1 MAAAIPPKVSRIVDI
16 FVSIAAAVVIWGALQ
31 KLLHTPSADLF
42 LKLGLGTE
50 ALVFLVYGVLYLW
63 YPAID
68 DHQVKLAGATAAIPQ
83 GNPALKSMEKM
94 LEDADITPANLGKLS
109 AGFQK
114 LGSTVEKMG
123 EISDVVKATGD
134 YTQKTKEAAKALDSV
149 KDAYSMAANSTALFN
164 SASNNAS
171 AGAKV
176 FHEQIQVLTKNLSSL
191 NTIYELELQ
200 ESNNHLKA
208 LNQFYGK
215 LNEASVAM
223 NTTATDAVKAK
234 EQISALANN
243 LGKLNQIY
251 GNMISAMQGGRA

>member
-1 MAAAIPPKVSRIVDI
+1 MAAAIPPRVSRIVDI

-31 KLLHTPSADLF
+31 KLLHTPTADFF

-50 ALVFLVYGVLYLW
+50 AVVFLVYGLLYLY

-68 DHQVKLAGATAAIPQ
+68 DYQGKPVVAKQ

-94 LEDADITPANLGKLS
+94 LEEADITPANLGKLS

-114 LGSTVEKMG
+114 LGTTVEKMG
-123 EISDVVKATGD
+123 EIGDVVKATGD
-134 YTQKTKEAAKALDSV
+134 YTQKTKEAAQALDAV
-149 KDAYSMAANSTALFN
+149 KVAYSAAANSQTTF
-164 SASNNAS
+164 NNAS
-171 AGAKV
+171 EGAKV
-176 FHEQIQVLTKNLSSL
+176 FHEQIQTLTKNLSSL

-200 ESNNHLKA
+200 ESNQHLKA

-215 LNEASVAM
+215 LNEASATM
-223 NTTATDAVKAK
+223 NTTAGDAVKAK
-234 EQISALANN
+234 DQIIALANN

>member
-1 MAAAIPPKVSRIVDI
+1 MAAAIPPKVSRVVDI

-31 KLLHTPSADLF
+31 KLLHTASADFF

-50 ALVFLVYGVLYLW
+50 AAVFLVYGILYMY

-68 DHQVKLAGATAAIPQ
+68 DHQVKLAGAAAAVPQ
-83 GNPALKSMEKM
+83 GNPALKTMEKM
-94 LEDADITPANLGKLS
+94 LEEADITPANLGKLS

-114 LGSTVEKMG
+114 LGTTVEKMG

-134 YTQKTKEAAKALDSV
+134 YTQKTKEAAQALDAV
-149 KDAYSMAANSTALFN
+149 KSAYSGMANSAN
-164 SASNNAS
+164 SFNNAS
-171 AGAKV
+171 EGAKV

-215 LNEASVAM
+215 LNEASNAM
-223 NTTATDAVKAK
+223 NTTATDAIKAK
-234 EQISALANN
+234 EQIATLANN
-243 LGKLNQIY
+243 LGRLNQIY
-251 GNMISAMQGGRA
+251 GNMISAMQGAKA

>member
-1 MAAAIPPKVSRIVDI
+1 MAAAIPPKVSRVVVI

-31 KLLHTPSADLF
+31 KLLHTASADFF

-50 ALVFLVYGVLYLW
+50 AAVFLVYGILYMY

-68 DHQVKLAGATAAIPQ
+68 DHQVKLAGAAAAVPQ
-83 GNPALKSMEKM
+83 GNPALKTMEKM
-94 LEDADITPANLGKLS
+94 LEEADITPANLGKLS

-114 LGSTVEKMG
+114 LGTTVEKMG

-134 YTQKTKEAAKALDSV
+134 YTQKTKEAAQALDAV
-149 KDAYSMAANSTALFN
+149 KSAYSGMANSAN
-164 SASNNAS
+164 SFNNAS
-171 AGAKV
+171 EGAKV

-215 LNEASVAM
+215 LNEASNAM
-223 NTTATDAVKAK
+223 NTTATDAIKAK
-234 EQISALANN
+234 EQIATLANN
-243 LGKLNQIY
+243 LGRLNQIY
-251 GNMISAMQGGRA
+251 GNMISAMQGAKA

>member
-1 MAAAIPPKVSRIVDI
+1 MAAAIPPKVSRVVDI

-31 KLLHTPSADLF
+31 KLLHTSLADFF
-42 LKLGLGTE
+42 LKVGLGTE
-50 ALVFLVYGVLYLW
+50 SAVFLVYGLLYLI
-63 YPAID
+63 YPAVD
-68 DHQVKLAGATAAIPQ
+68 DHQVKIAGSQPQ
-83 GNPALKSMEKM
+83 TGNPALKSMEKM
-94 LEDADITPANLGKLS
+94 LEEADITPANLGKLS

-114 LGSTVEKMG
+114 LGTTVEKMG

-134 YTQKTKEAAKALDSV
+134 YTQKTNEAAQALDAV
-149 KDAYSMAANSTALFN
+149 KVAYSNVANSAN
-164 SASNNAS
+164 SFNNAS
-171 AGAKV
+171 EGAKI

-215 LNEASVAM
+215 LNEASMAM
-223 NTTATDAVKAK
+223 NTTAGDAIRAK
-234 EQISALANN
+234 DQISALANN

>member
-1 MAAAIPPKVSRIVDI
+1 MAAAIPPKVSRVVDI

-31 KLLHTPSADLF
+31 KLLHTSTADFF
-42 LKLGLGTE
+42 LKVGLGTE
-50 ALVFLVYGVLYLW
+50 AAVFLVYGILYLI
-63 YPAID
+63 YPAVD
-68 DHQVKLAGATAAIPQ
+68 DHQVKIAGSQPQ
-83 GNPALKSMEKM
+83 VGNPALKSMEKM
-94 LEDADITPANLGKLS
+94 LEEADITPTNLGKLS

-114 LGSTVEKMG
+114 LGTTVEKMG

-134 YTQKTKEAAKALDSV
+134 YTQKTNEAAKAMDAV
-149 KDAYSMAANSTALFN
+149 KVAYSNVANSAN
-164 SASNNAS
+164 SFTNAS
-171 AGAKV
+171 EGAKV

-215 LNEASVAM
+215 LNEASAAM
-223 NTTATDAVKAK
+223 NTTAGDAVRAK
-234 EQISALANN
+234 DQIAALANN

>member
-1 MAAAIPPKVSRIVDI
+1 M
-16 FVSIAAAVVIWGALQ
+16 GALQ
-31 KLLHTPSADLF
+31 KLLHTSTADFF
-42 LKLGLGTE
+42 LKVGLGTE
-50 ALVFLVYGVLYLW
+50 AAVFLVYGILYLI
-63 YPAID
+63 YPAVD
-68 DHQVKLAGATAAIPQ
+68 DHQVKIAGAQPQ
-83 GNPALKSMEKM
+83 AGNPALKSMEKM
-94 LEDADITPANLGKLS
+94 LEEADITPTNLGKLS

-114 LGSTVEKMG
+114 LGTTVEKMG

-134 YTQKTKEAAKALDSV
+134 YTQKTNEAAEALDAV
-149 KDAYSMAANSTALFN
+149 KVAYSNVANSATSF
-164 SASNNAS
+164 NNAS
-171 AGAKV
+171 EGAKV

-215 LNEASVAM
+215 LNEASNAM
-223 NTTATDAVKAK
+223 NNTASDAIRAK
-234 EQISALANN
+234 DQISALANN

>member
-1 MAAAIPPKVSRIVDI
+1 MAAAIPPKVSRVVDI
-16 FVSIAAAVVIWGALQ
+16 FVSIAVAVVIWGALQ
-31 KLLHTPSADLF
+31 KLLHTSWADFF

-50 ALVFLVYGVLYLW
+50 ALVFLVYGVLYLV
-63 YPAID
+63 YPAVD
-68 DHQVKLAGATAAIPQ
+68 DHQVKIAGAQPQ
-83 GNPALKSMEKM
+83 TGNPALKSMEKM
-94 LEDADITPANLGKLS
+94 LEEADITPANLGKLS

-114 LGSTVEKMG
+114 LGTTVEKMG

-134 YTQKTKEAAKALDSV
+134 YTQKTNEAAQALDAV
-149 KDAYSMAANSTALFN
+149 KVAYSNVANSAN
-164 SASNNAS
+164 SFNNAS
-171 AGAKV
+171 EGAKI

-215 LNEASVAM
+215 LNEASSAM
-223 NTTATDAVKAK
+223 NNTASDAIRAK
-234 EQISALANN
+234 DQISALANN

-251 GNMISAMQGGRA
+251 GNMISAMQGGKA

>member
-1 MAAAIPPKVSRIVDI
+1 MAAAIPPKVSRVVDI

-31 KLLHTPSADLF
+31 KLLHTSTADFF
-42 LKLGLGTE
+42 LKVGLGTE
-50 ALVFLVYGVLYLW
+50 AAVFLVYGLLYLV
-63 YPAID
+63 YPAVD
-68 DHQVKLAGATAAIPQ
+68 DHQVKIAGAQPQ
-83 GNPALKSMEKM
+83 VGNPALKSMEKM
-94 LEDADITPANLGKLS
+94 LEEADITPANLGKLS

-114 LGSTVEKMG
+114 LGTTVEKMG

-134 YTQKTKEAAKALDSV
+134 YTQKTNEAAKALDAV
-149 KDAYSMAANSTALFN
+149 KVAYSNVANSAN
-164 SASNNAS
+164 SFNNAS
-171 AGAKV
+171 EGAKI

-215 LNEASVAM
+215 LNEASSAM
-223 NTTATDAVKAK
+223 NNTASDAIRAK
-234 EQISALANN
+234 DQISALANN

-251 GNMISAMQGGRA
+251 GSMISAMQGGGKA